1 MSTRANRAEGACP
14 APTSLSTT
22 VSRGARNSE
31 TRRDGQTVTCPN
43 LDEHDSKHN
52 CTRDAA
58 RNRLAWRRDPTLPRY
73 APAKPLQHECL
84 RTTCMKGNGAMTAK
98 STLGLHLPEL
108 AIKGFRGIEDLVI
121 PELGRV
127 TLIAGENGV
136 GKTTVLEAAQVYA
149 SRGRERVLSAL
160 LRRHEEFASAI
171 DEDDDRIDMPSP
183 AALFHGWRMA
193 PGSTIEIGPAEGR
206 AGGKLTIEAGAPD
219 AAQMGLFRKL
229 RYEIDPDDSL
239 LSLKTTFTGYE
250 RILPWLVSP
259 QVRVVRSRDYSLYR
273 RRADEGDTPPTELAC
288 RVLGPGMLDN
298 DAIAELW
305 DAVALTDGEDFAI
318 RGLSLAL
325 KDRVDRVAMV
335 GDHDLRYR
343 DPRYRSAGRRVAV
356 KLRGRNTRVPL
367 RSLGDGAVRLFGIAL
382 SLVSSRNGF
391 LVIDEVENGIHHSVL
406 RDFWAMVLQ
415 ASADNDVQVLATTHS
430 SDCIKAFA
438 HAAVDTYDSDGVLV
452 RLERAGSGHRAVVY
466 PETELEIAAEQRIEV
481 R

>member
-1 MSTRANRAEGACP
+1 
-14 APTSLSTT
+14 
-22 VSRGARNSE
+22 
-31 TRRDGQTVTCPN
+31 
-43 LDEHDSKHN
+43 
-52 CTRDAA
+52 
-58 RNRLAWRRDPTLPRY
+58 
-73 APAKPLQHECL
+73 
-84 RTTCMKGNGAMTAK
+84 MTAK

-149 SRGRERVLSAL
+149 SRGRERVLSGL

-171 DEDDDRIDMPSP
+171 DEDNDRIYMPSP

-193 PGSTIEIGPAEGR
+193 PGSTIEIGPA
-206 AGGKLTIEAGAPD
+206 GGKLMIEAGAPD
-219 AAQMGLFRKL
+219 AAQMSIFRKL

-239 LSLKTTFTGYE
+239 LALKTTFTGHE

-259 QVRVVRSRDYSLYR
+259 QARVVRSRDYSLYR
-273 RRADEGDTPPTELAC
+273 RHADEGDTPPTELAC

-305 DAVALTDGEDFAI
+305 DAVALTDDEDFAI

-335 GDHDLRYR
+335 GDR

-406 RDFWAMVLQ
+406 SDFWTMVLQ

-430 SDCIKAFA
+430 SDCIRAFA

-452 RLERAGSGHRAVVY
+452 RLERVGSGHRAVLY
-466 PETELEIAAEQRIEV
+466 PESELEIAAEQRIEV